1 MRNRLIQKLKRSK
14 EQLETRLQRLSG
26 KKGKQDANTEMPPE
40 EPKTALENPL
50 AIAYQLMGD
59 RSARFLP
66 LFKDLDQNL
75 QKSGL
80 KVNFKAY
87 VSLTILASLLIT
99 LSVAVVTP
107 LLLFFIFNLSLM
119 SALLFGV
126 GGAMFTWALAVIG
139 FYLYPFYEADK
150 HKRELD
156 DELPFTTGY
165 MAILASAGVSP
176 EKIFYS
182 ISTLDVPLAASNE
195 ARDVIKNIN
204 LFGLDVISALEKT
217 SKRTPSDMLRD
228 TIEGIISTIHTG
240 GNLGAFLREKF
251 KRAMKLR
258 RLSLKKYSDN
268 LSVLS
273 EVYVALLLTGPLLLV
288 IMVSIMA
295 VLGGGGLGILSP
307 DLLLSL
313 LTYIG
318 IPVCAVIFLI
328 ILDSTSPKW

>member
-1 MRNRLIQKLKRSK
+1 MRKQLMEKLKAFKKRLEAGLQKLS
-14 EQLETRLQRLSG
+14 
-26 KKGKQDANTEMPPE
+26 ANFSNQKAKSPTE
-40 EPKTALENPL
+40 EPKMDLEKPL
-50 AIAYQLMGD
+50 SMAYQLMGD
-59 RSARFLP
+59 KTARFMP

-80 KVNFKAY
+80 KANFKAY
-87 VSLTILASLLIT
+87 VSLTILTSVLIT
-99 LSVAVVTP
+99 LSVAVAVP
-107 LLLFFIFNLSLM
+107 IVLFFVFQLPLE

-126 GGAMFTWALAVIG
+126 GGALFTLALSVVG
-139 FYLYPFYEADK
+139 FYLYPIYRADK

-182 ISTLDVPLAASNE
+182 LSALNVPLAASTE
-195 ARDVIKNIN
+195 AKEVVKNIN

-217 SKRTPSDMLRD
+217 SSRTPSEKLRD
-228 TIEGIISTIHTG
+228 TIEGIISTIHSG
-240 GNLGAFLREKF
+240 GNLGAFLRVKF
-251 KRAMKLR
+251 KTAMKLK
-258 RLSLKKYSDN
+258 RLSLTKYADN

-288 IMVSIMA
+288 IMVA
-295 VLGGGGLGILSP
+295 VMSVMGGGGLGILSP

-313 LTYIG
+313 LTYLG

>member
-1 MRNRLIQKLKRSK
+1 MRKQLMEKLEVFKKRLETGLQKLS
-14 EQLETRLQRLSG
+14 
-26 KKGKQDANTEMPPE
+26 ANFSNQKAKSPTK
-40 EPKTALENPL
+40 EPKMDLEKPL
-50 AIAYQLMGD
+50 SMSYQLMGD
-59 RSARFLP
+59 KTARFMP
-66 LFKDLDQNL
+66 LFKDLDQTL

-99 LSVAVVTP
+99 LSVAVV
-107 LLLFFIFNLSLM
+107 LSVLLFFVFSIPLG
-119 SALLFGV
+119 SALLFGF
-126 GGAMFTWALAVIG
+126 GGALFTWAFSVIG
-139 FYLYPFYEADK
+139 FYLYPVYRADK
-150 HKRELD
+150 HKRDLD

-176 EKIFYS
+176 EKIFHS
-182 ISTLDVPLAASNE
+182 LSNLNMPLAASTE
-195 ARDVIKNIN
+195 AKEVVKNIN
-204 LFGLDVISALEKT
+204 LFGLDVISALEKA
-217 SKRTPSDMLRD
+217 SSRTPSEKFRD

-251 KRAMKLR
+251 KTAMKLKK
-258 RLSLKKYSDN
+258 LNLKKYSDN

-288 IMVSIMA
+288 IMVA
-295 VLGGGGLGILSP
+295 VMSVMGGGLGILSP

-313 LTYIG
+313 LTYLA

>member
-1 MRNRLIQKLKRSK
+1 MRNQLMEKLKAFKKRLEAGLQKLSANFSK
-14 EQLETRLQRLSG
+14 QKAKSPT
-26 KKGKQDANTEMPPE
+26 E
-40 EPKTALENPL
+40 EPKMDLEKPL
-50 AIAYQLMGD
+50 SMAYQLMGD
-59 RSARFLP
+59 KTARFMP

-80 KVNFKAY
+80 KANFKAY
-87 VSLTILASLLIT
+87 VSLTILTSVLTT
-99 LSVAVVTP
+99 LSVAVAVP
-107 LLLFFIFNLSLM
+107 IVLFFVFKLPLE

-126 GGAMFTWALAVIG
+126 GCALFTWALSVVG
-139 FYLYPFYEADK
+139 FYLYPIYRADK

-176 EKIFYS
+176 EKIFHS
-182 ISTLDVPLAASNE
+182 LSALNVPLAASTE
-195 ARDVIKNIN
+195 AKEVVKNIN

-217 SKRTPSDMLRD
+217 SSRTPSEKLRD
-228 TIEGIISTIHTG
+228 TIEGIISTIHSG

-251 KRAMKLR
+251 KTAMKLK
-258 RLSLKKYSDN
+258 RLSLKKYADS

-273 EVYVALLLTGPLLLV
+273 EVYIALLLTGPLLLV
-288 IMVSIMA
+288 IMVAIMS
-295 VLGGGGLGILSP
+295 VMGGGGLGILSP

-313 LTYIG
+313 LTYLG

-328 ILDSTSPKW
+328 ILDATSPKW

>member
-1 MRNRLIQKLKRSK
+1 MKKQFMEKLEAFKKR
-14 EQLETRLQRLSG
+14 LETGFQKSPANFS
-26 KKGKQDANTEMPPE
+26 KQKAKSPTE
-40 EPKTALENPL
+40 EPKRDFDKPL
-50 AIAYQLMGD
+50 SMAYQLMGD
-59 RSARFLP
+59 KTARFMP
-66 LFKDLDQNL
+66 LFKDLDQTL

-99 LSVAVVTP
+99 LPVAVV
-107 LLLFFIFNLSLM
+107 LSVLLFFVFNIPLG
-119 SALLFGV
+119 SALLFGF
-126 GGAMFTWALAVIG
+126 GSALFTWAFSVIG
-139 FYLYPFYEADK
+139 FYLYPVYRADK

-182 ISTLDVPLAASNE
+182 LSNLNVPLAASTE
-195 ARDVIKNIN
+195 AKEVVKNIN
-204 LFGLDVISALEKT
+204 LFGLDVISALEKA
-217 SKRTPSDMLRD
+217 SSRTPSEKLRD
-228 TIEGIISTIHTG
+228 TIEGIISTIHSG

-251 KRAMKLR
+251 KTAMKLK
-258 RLSLKKYSDN
+258 RLSLKKYADS

-288 IMVSIMA
+288 IMVAVMA
-295 VLGGGGLGILSP
+295 VMGGGGLGILSP

-313 LTYIG
+313 LTYLA
-318 IPVCAVIFLI
+318 IPVCALIFLI